1 MFQPE
6 FFGLKQNFK
15 ASIMSKLSLVIKNN
29 FYLLALWLLPQIA
42 LAQNFGLDETA
53 KEAGLKTSS
62 TLTTR
67 SGQIIGS
74 LLSLVGAI
82 FLILMIYG
90 GIMWMTA
97 AGNDKQVLTA
107 KSIITRAVIGLVVI
121 FSAYAITAFLGSSLS

>member
-1 MFQPE
+1 LFQPE

>member
-1 MFQPE
+1 
-6 FFGLKQNFK
+6 
-15 ASIMSKLSLVIKNN
+15 MSKLSLVIKNN